1 MKSVE
6 RRLFLPFLIVAM
18 SLLFPSVAV
27 SAESGAGID
36 DLVGRGIE
44 SYNAG
49 NYRTAYDLFSQAMK
63 INPNHVEA
71 SKWFWKM
78 KSEFD
83 VKTLQDKG
91 AVAAG
96 SSGGTTS
103 GASGTGTAEGA
114 AGVRYVY
121 SEAEQQ
127 ALLEHLKSL
136 DERLSLLSG
145 QIGAGSSVDKSEL
158 DERLLAISRDLSAL
172 STELR
177 AIDVRDDLGEQ
188 LAVIARDVETLK
200 DRDVGPQL
208 DQKLSALS
216 AEIRRL
222 DGSEDQAAGLAKIS
236 RQMSTVLD
244 EVRKIDVDRDVNRGL
259 AELSRDLEG
268 RLAGLQER
276 IQGLDEA
283 GDSRNVE
290 AQLSLIGSELGRLAE
305 EAAKTR
311 EASPVRTANTTLL
324 IVLAACAVVAV
335 VLLIVL
341 IARQARYQRRAAFSA
356 PPVRPLDDMLATADT
371 SPLSPSSGPSRD
383 GLNLSEIPP
392 GQRENV
398 IRQLTELIS
407 RDKDLRS
414 RLARSLG
421 PARSTEG
428 GSSSR
433 VTRTGRR

>member
-6 RRLFLPFLIVAM
+6 RRLFLLFLIVAL

-49 NYRTAYDLFSQAMK
+49 NYKTAYDLFSQAMK

-83 VKTLQDKG
+83 VKTLQDRG
-91 AVAAG
+91 TAVAG
-96 SSGGTTS
+96 SSGTAT
-103 GASGTGTAEGA
+103 GASGAGTAEGA

-172 STELR
+172 STELH

-200 DRDVGPQL
+200 DRDVGLQL

-216 AEIRRL
+216 EEIRRL
-222 DGSEDQAAGLAKIS
+222 DGSGDQAAGLAKIS
-236 RQMSTVLD
+236 REMSTVLD
-244 EVRKIDVDRDVNRGL
+244 EVRRIDVDRDVNRGL
-259 AELSRDLEG
+259 AVLSRDLEG

-324 IVLAACAVVAV
+324 IVLAACAVVAA

-341 IARQARYQRRAAFSA
+341 VARQTRYQRRAAFSA

-371 SPLSPSSGPSRD
+371 SPLSPSSGPPRD

-392 GQRENV
+392 GQREDV
-398 IRQLTELIS
+398 VRQLTELIS

-421 PARSTEG
+421 QARSTEG